1 MFHAILQGTYT
12 RAFSMFVCVFS
23 CLISCIL
30 APTAISQK
38 TEDLATTYLNRGQ
51 WYVIELRDIR
61 QQNTTVT
68 STVAIMFHEP
78 SHRRVADNY
87 WKFWLTQQK
96 EPHQARAIDLGK
108 LLQPV
113 VIRHLY

>member
-12 RAFSMFVCVFS
+12 RAFLMFVCVFS